1 MCGAVRFSIGLPSD
15 QVEHAAEFV
24 NGDAIAECAAAFED
38 MGFDACFVTDHPAPD
53 AKWFEAGGHHALDP
67 FVALSFAAAATT
79 RLRLQ
84 THILVLPYRNPLLT
98 AKSVLSLDVCS
109 GGRLTLGVGPG
120 YLKPEFFALGADFEQ
135 RNEATDEA
143 IDVIRG
149 VLSNDVFAYDS
160 PRFSSRGTTMQPPPA
175 QRPAPP
181 IWIGGNSNAA
191 IHRAAARG
199 DGWVPFPN
207 PASVARTVRTAHLA
221 SVEDLAERIN
231 RLRDECA
238 AAGRAE
244 PLDVCCAP
252 FTPDADAATLRSEID
267 RLADAGVTWCT
278 VGARDKTSR
287 RAFLDD
293 ARRLADVLLNR

>member
-181 IWIGGNSNAA
+181 SAATGGFRSRILRALLAPCVPRILHRSRISPNASTDSA
-191 IHRAAARG
+191 TNAQPRDAPSRWMSAVLRSRPMRTRQRCAPRSIASRTRESHGVLSAPATRRAAAHSSTT
-199 DGWVPFPN
+199 
-207 PASVARTVRTAHLA
+207 PAGSPTC
-221 SVEDLAERIN
+221 S
-231 RLRDECA
+231 
-238 AAGRAE
+238 
-244 PLDVCCAP
+244 
-252 FTPDADAATLRSEID
+252 
-267 RLADAGVTWCT
+267 
-278 VGARDKTSR
+278 
-287 RAFLDD
+287 
-293 ARRLADVLLNR
+293 